1 MFNFDFVEAWRALH
15 TKCSFVNWELKSE
28 YKGKTN
34 LHPYFYK
41 KKDDYVIK

>member
-34 LHPYFYK
+34 RMQEEVVK
-41 KKDDYVIK
+41 KVLCTI